1 MNKRDTSLHSG
12 SKAMKELFVFL
23 INGDVADLTLT
34 VAATILK
41 TKNHKTSTPRWTV
54 RKKKEWKESESPMI
68 INIQTNLESPFFW
81 TKYQRKGLHCL
92 PLRIY
97 LSPNP

>member
-1 MNKRDTSLHSG
+1 
-12 SKAMKELFVFL
+12 MKELFVFL

-54 RKKKEWKESESPMI
+54 RKKKKNGKNP
-68 INIQTNLESPFFW
+68 
-81 TKYQRKGLHCL
+81 
-92 PLRIY
+92 IY
-97 LSPNP
+97 YHIKKNDKPSNKPT